1 MSILEQIHSHRSIR
15 KYKPDPVPED
25 VLNRI
30 LESGLRSSSSGN
42 MQSYSIIVTRD
53 QDLKKKLLLPHLQQS
68 MVVEAPVLI
77 TFCADFHRIR
87 RWVSLSGAPDSFDNF
102 FSFQVGLIDAA
113 LVSQNV
119 ALAAEAEG
127 LGICY
132 LGSTLAN
139 GDQIGEI
146 LHLPPNVVPA
156 VGFTLGYP
164 AENPELRYRLPLNG
178 MVHQETYQKIKDE
191 DIVNLYQEKETRGWE
206 RYMKSARLRK
216 LVQEHNVTNLAELYT
231 AIKYTRA
238 NHQKISRNLISYLK
252 KQQFMNN
259 HDPE

>member
-1 MSILEQIHSHRSIR
+1 MSVLEQIHSHRSIR
-15 KYKPDPVPED
+15 KYKPDPVPEN

-30 LESGLRSSSSGN
+30 LNAGLRSSSSGN

-53 QDLKKKLLLPHLQQS
+53 QELRQKLLIPHLQQS

-87 RWVSLSGAPDSFDNF
+87 RWVALSEAPDSFDNF
-102 FSFQVGLIDAA
+102 FSFLVGLIDAA

-146 LHLPPNVVPA
+146 LNLPPNVVPA
-156 VGFTLGYP
+156 VGFCMGYP
-164 AENPELRYRLPLNG
+164 AENPELRYRLPLAG
-178 MVHQETYQKIKDE
+178 IVHHESYQESSDEEIK
-191 DIVNLYQEKETRGWE
+191 NLYQEKEKRGWK
-206 RYMKSARLRK
+206 RYMESSRLRK
-216 LVQEHNVTNLAELYT
+216 LVQEHNVSNLAELYT
-231 AIKYTRA
+231 AIKYTRLK
-238 NHQKISRNLISYLK
+238 HQKTSQSLLTYLE

-259 HDPE
+259 QGTE

>member
-1 MSILEQIHSHRSIR
+1 MSVLEQIHSHRSIR

-30 LESGLRSSSSGN
+30 LEAGLRSSSSGN

-53 QDLKKKLLLPHLQQS
+53 QKLRQKLLTPHLQQS
-68 MVVEAPVLI
+68 MVVEAPLLI

-87 RWVSLSGAPDSFDNF
+87 RWVALSGAPDSFDNF
-102 FSFQVGLIDAA
+102 FSFLVGLIDAA

-146 LHLPPNVVPA
+146 LNLPPNVVPA

-164 AENPELRYRLPLNG
+164 AENPDLRYRLPLKG
-178 MVHQETYQKIKDE
+178 IVHHETYQEASDKD
-191 DIVNLYQEKETRGWE
+191 ILNLYQEKETRGWE

-216 LVQEHNVTNLAELYT
+216 LVREHNVSNLAELYT
-231 AIKYTRA
+231 AIKYTRS
-238 NHQKISRNLISYLK
+238 NHQKISRNLLSHLD

-259 HDPE
+259 QPVE

>member
-1 MSILEQIHSHRSIR
+1 MSVLDQIHSHRSIR
-15 KYKPDPVPED
+15 KYQPDPVPDD

-30 LESGLRSSSSGN
+30 LNAGLRSSSSGN

-53 QDLKKKLLLPHLQQS
+53 QKLKEKLLIPHLQQS

-87 RWVSLSGAPDSFDNF
+87 RWIALSKAPDSFDNF
-102 FSFQVGLIDAA
+102 FSFLVGLIDAA

-146 LHLPPNVVPA
+146 LNLPPNVVPA

-164 AENPELRYRLPLNG
+164 AENPELRYRLPLDG
-178 MVHQETYQKIKDE
+178 IVHHETYQEPADE
-191 DIVNLYQEKETRGWE
+191 DIISLYQEKETRGWE
-206 RYMKSARLRK
+206 RYMKSSRLRK
-216 LVQEHNVTNLAELYT
+216 LVQKHAVTNLAELYT
-231 AIKYTRA
+231 AIKYTRL
-238 NHQKISRNLISYLK
+238 NHQKLSRSLLSYLD

-259 HDPE
+259 QNPE